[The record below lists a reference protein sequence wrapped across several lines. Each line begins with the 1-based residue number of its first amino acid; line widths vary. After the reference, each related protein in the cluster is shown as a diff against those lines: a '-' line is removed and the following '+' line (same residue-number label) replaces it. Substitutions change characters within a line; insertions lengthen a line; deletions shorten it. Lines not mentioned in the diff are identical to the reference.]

1 LRRFAKQIKASDGSM
16 FSNKTA
22 ARNDIPWT

>member
-1 LRRFAKQIKASDGSM
+1 M

-22 ARNDIPWT
+22 ARNDIPWTWNLEKQIGKKSIDN